1 MCGMKGG
8 DADDGGKRPLD
19 ENDPFGASLRTSLR
33 GETLMVADPAFGWA
47 RLSRAIDRN
56 AGART
61 RRRPWT
67 WQAAAAVLFA
77 VALGQGAWIATSS
90 PDRFDLAANDGAVA
104 LQVAFRPD
112 ASEAELRAL
121 LSQIGA
127 EIVAGPSALGL
138 YDIAVADPAS
148 AQEVLAATPIV
159 EGVSAP

>member
-1 MCGMKGG
+1 MRRG
-8 DADDGGKRPLD
+8 DTDGGGERPLD
-19 ENDPFGASLRTSLR
+19 EDDPFGASLRTSLR
-33 GETLMVADPAFGWA
+33 GEAFVVADPAFGWV
-47 RLSRAIDRN
+47 RLSHAIDRD

-61 RRRPWT
+61 RRRPWM
-67 WQAAAAVLFA
+67 WRAAAAVLFA

-90 PDRFDLAANDGAVA
+90 SDRFDLAANDGAVAPA

-138 YDIAVADPAS
+138 YGVAVADPAS
-148 AQEVLAATPIV
+148 AREVLAATPIV